1 LWHKIILYKIDK
13 TYILKIDLAG
23 AASGMINRD
32 SLSLP
37 GHSGPIPAIPG
48 RSASPENPTHRRWPF
63 HLEALPR
70 HVRQALFIAAAAF
83 CLTPWISPPLAL
95 ALGAI
100 LALTLENPF
109 AHLGKNVSARLLQ
122 VCVVF
127 LGFGMD
133 LPVVL
138 RAGLEGA
145 GFAAVTIATTL
156 GLGWILG
163 KQLGINRKVSAL
175 ISAGTAICGGSAI
188 AAVGSVIAVGESEI
202 SVAMGTIFVLNAAA
216 LYAFPVI
223 GHALGLSQVEF
234 GAWAGIAIHD
244 ISSVV
249 GASTRYGLDALQT
262 ATAVKLSR
270 ALWIIP
276 VSLAAAA
283 IFQPREARR
292 QTATH
297 RQHKVQVPWFIGL
310 FLLASV
316 ARSFVPGMSGI
327 APTLGHV
334 TTTGLTLT
342 LFLIGAGLSTKTL
355 LAVGWQPLLQGV
367 LLWLFISVVSLIVI
381 TRLV

>member
-1 LWHKIILYKIDK
+1 
-13 TYILKIDLAG
+13 
-23 AASGMINRD
+23 M
-32 SLSLP
+32 
-37 GHSGPIPAIPG
+37 
-48 RSASPENPTHRRWPF
+48 
-63 HLEALPR
+63 
-70 HVRQALFIAAAAF
+70 RQALFIAAAAF

-100 LALTLENPF
+100 LALTHENPF
-109 AHLGKNVSARLLQ
+109 AHLGKKVSAKLLQ

-138 RAGLEGA
+138 RTGFEGA
-145 GFAAVTIATTL
+145 GLAAVTIATTL

-202 SVAMGTIFVLNAAA
+202 SVAMGTIFILNAAA
-216 LYAFPVI
+216 LFLFPAI
-223 GHALGLSQVEF
+223 GHALGLSQVQF
-234 GAWAGIAIHD
+234 GTWAGIAIHD

-249 GASTRYGLDALQT
+249 GASARYGLDALQT

-276 VSLAAAA
+276 VCLAAAA
-283 IFQPREARR
+283 IFQPCEALR
-292 QTATH
+292 QIATH

-334 TTTGLTLT
+334 ATTGLTLT

-355 LAVGWQPLLQGV
+355 RAVGWRPFLQGV

-381 TRLV
+381 ARFI

>member
-1 LWHKIILYKIDK
+1 
-13 TYILKIDLAG
+13 
-23 AASGMINRD
+23 
-32 SLSLP
+32 
-37 GHSGPIPAIPG
+37 
-48 RSASPENPTHRRWPF
+48 
-63 HLEALPR
+63 
-70 HVRQALFIAAAAF
+70 VRQALFIAAAAF

-249 GASTRYGLDALQT
+249 GASARYGLDALQT

-355 LAVGWQPLLQGV
+355 LAVGCQPLLQGV